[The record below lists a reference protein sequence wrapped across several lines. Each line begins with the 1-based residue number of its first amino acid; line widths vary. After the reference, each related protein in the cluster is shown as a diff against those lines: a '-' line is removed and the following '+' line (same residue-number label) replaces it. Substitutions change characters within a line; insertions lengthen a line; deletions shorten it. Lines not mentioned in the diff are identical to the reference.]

1 MRELPEAFKA
11 HILKPGECPPGAG
24 RKHGSKGRSTIER
37 EKAYLEK
44 LEISNLPYKL
54 LDKLEERLDDDNIKT
69 SEVIKAI
76 QVVNT
81 FYIRTVDQAETTEV
95 AQAITTAEQA
105 KERISD
111 FKNTLT
117 QLRAVK

>member
-11 HILKPGECPPGAG
+11 HIWKPGEPHG
-24 RKHGSKGRSTIER
+24 RVKGSKNKSTIER
-37 EKAYLEK
+37 EKAYLEQ
-44 LEISNLPYKL
+44 LEIKGLPYKL
-54 LDKLEERLDDDNIKT
+54 LDKLEERIDNDEIKT

-76 QVVNT
+76 QVINT

-95 AQAITTAEQA
+95 IQAITSPEQA
-105 KERISD
+105 KERINE

>member
-1 MRELPEAFKA
+1 MKELPEAFKA
-11 HILKPGECPPGAG
+11 QIFKPGEG
-24 RKHGSKGRSTIER
+24 RKPGSKNKTTVER
-37 EKAYLEK
+37 EKAYLER
-44 LEISNLPYKL
+44 LEMTGLPYKL
-54 LDKLEERLDDDNIKT
+54 LEKLEERLDDDNIKT

-105 KERISD
+105 KERIND